1 VACAKNLRKAER
13 SAAAAQRRQAAEAN
27 KRKYGGPNEPLE
39 KQVWWGRG
47 WDMSGVACKQEP

>member
-13 SAAAAQRRQAAEAN
+13 SAAAAQRRKAAEAN

-39 KQVWWGRG
+39 KQVLWGRG
-47 WDMSGVACKQEP
+47 WDMSGVACKHEP